1 MEESKFGQEDSRGHW
16 APDRRI
22 SYGPAFAWPP
32 RPKAFLKW
40 FFGFPGYLLP
50 WNIPYALLAVG
61 IWLYLTPPLETFQTL
76 LVHSRQHLKP
86 HKKRLKPYIRKLL
99 HDDVRLRLFT
109 SRQLRG
115 IERTKRMLAGGLAWC
130 KMCSGPC
137 AGLALVQAAFRA
149 PRWLFDGVNCF
160 PVPAVVGKMG

>member
-1 MEESKFGQEDSRGHW
+1 MEESKFGQEDTRGHW

-61 IWLYLTPPLETFQTL
+61 IWLYLKPPLENFQTL
-76 LVHSRQHLKP
+76 SLSWAGVILLRNLVLAVIVYGAWHLWLYVWRKQGTTFKYLSLIHISEP
-86 HKKRLKPYIRKLL
+86 TRPY
-99 HDDVRLRLFT
+99 
-109 SRQLRG
+109 
-115 IERTKRMLAGGLAWC
+115 
-130 KMCSGPC
+130 
-137 AGLALVQAAFRA
+137 
-149 PRWLFDGVNCF
+149 
-160 PVPAVVGKMG
+160 